1 MEHQLHLLLQS
12 IEQRHSKVI
21 DLNLDRVIEVKKKL
35 KLNPKF
41 KIITVAGTNGKG
53 SVCNM
58 LNQFI
63 QNTTNLK
70 VGLYTSPHFFRFNE
84 RIKIGNIEC
93 SDKDLID
100 AIDNVMAYDS
110 QNSLTFFEI
119 TTLAAVFLFDRN
131 EIDLAILEVGLGGR
145 LDAVNAFDSDLSIIT
160 SIDIDHTEYLGE
172 SIDEIAFEKSGIMR
186 SFKPCVVGEDKNI
199 NMIQEQGDLKKTKLY
214 FYKKDFDE
222 ENFIS
227 KKKLLN
233 YDTSQIEKKNFACA
247 LFAIEK
253 LLSINVLKFK
263 DAISCLIK
271 QNFYGRFYR
280 HSTQPEIILDVAHN
294 NASLKNLI
302 NSINHLPNKN
312 LHFVF
317 SILKDK
323 KFNSLIHL
331 FKELKIKP
339 KWYIS
344 ELSNIRTESLKNIS
358 ATLKEHGYTFDT
370 SKSIKQAYQN
380 AFSAAE
386 NDDRIIAF
394 GSFYV
399 ISEIF
404 KDNHG
409 K

>member
-1 MEHQLHLLLQS
+1 MEQQLHLLLQS

-21 DLNLDRVIEVKKKL
+21 DLSLDRVIEVKQKL

-63 QNTTNLK
+63 HNTTNLK

-110 QNSLTFFEI
+110 RNSLTFFEI
-119 TTLAAVFLFDRN
+119 TTLVAVYLFDRN

-186 SFKPCVVGEDKNI
+186 SLKPCVVGEDKNI
-199 NMIQEQGDLKKTKLY
+199 NMIQEQGDLKRTKLY

-222 ENFIS
+222 ESFIS
-227 KKKLLN
+227 KKELLN
-233 YDTSQIEKKNFACA
+233 YDASQIEKKNFACA
-247 LFAIEK
+247 LFAIKK
-253 LLSINVLKFK
+253 LLSTDVLKFK

-271 QNFYGRFYR
+271 QDFYGRFYR
-280 HSTQPEIILDVAHN
+280 YSTQPEIILDVAHN
-294 NASLKNLI
+294 KASLKNLI

-331 FKELKIKP
+331 FNELKIKP

-344 ELSNIRTESLKNIS
+344 ELNNIRTESLKNIS
-358 ATLKEHGYTFDT
+358 ATLKEHGYTFDS

-404 KDNHG
+404 KDSHG

>member
-21 DLNLDRVIEVKKKL
+21 DLNLDRVIEVKQKL

-110 QNSLTFFEI
+110 RNSLTFFEI
-119 TTLAAVFLFDRN
+119 TTLVAVYLFDRN

-186 SFKPCVVGEDKNI
+186 SLKPCVVGEDKNI
-199 NMIQEQGDLKKTKLY
+199 NMIQEQGDLKRTKLY

-222 ENFIS
+222 ESFIS
-227 KKKLLN
+227 KKELLN
-233 YDTSQIEKKNFACA
+233 YDASQIEKKNFACA

-253 LLSINVLKFK
+253 LLSTDVLKFK

-271 QNFYGRFYR
+271 QDFYGRFYR
-280 HSTQPEIILDVAHN
+280 YSTQPEIIL
-294 NASLKNLI
+294 
-302 NSINHLPNKN
+302 
-312 LHFVF
+312 
-317 SILKDK
+317 
-323 KFNSLIHL
+323 
-331 FKELKIKP
+331 
-339 KWYIS
+339 
-344 ELSNIRTESLKNIS
+344 
-358 ATLKEHGYTFDT
+358 
-370 SKSIKQAYQN
+370 
-380 AFSAAE
+380 
-386 NDDRIIAF
+386 RIIS
-394 GSFYV
+394 G
-399 ISEIF
+399 
-404 KDNHG
+404 
-409 K
+409 